1 MGVSTCA
8 GPVLGARG
16 IAVTEQSPALAELSF
31 YCGRRAV
38 NRRVIDDLIC
48 QPVGAKRGEKAE
60 QQGWEET
67 GTAPLRRWHL
77 SRALKEVRELSREL
91 CGEEHSREQQQVQRA
106 RGRTCAASAGQRSVS
121 CVCTTI
127 TPSQR

>member
-1 MGVSTCA
+1 MGMSTCA

-48 QPVGAKRGEKAE
+48 QPVGAERGEKA
-60 QQGWEET
+60 
-67 GTAPLRRWHL
+67 GTAPPRRWHL

-106 RGRTCAASAGQRSVS
+106 RGRMCAASAGQRSVS